1 MYVCLCHGITDR
13 QVRHAIREGACSA
26 EQVME
31 CTAAGTCCGGCR
43 PAIAELVE
51 RARAEA
57 EAPSSRHSLPML
69 PAAASSAAA

>member
-13 QVRHAIREGACSA
+13 QVRHALREGACSVD
-26 EQVME
+26 QVME

-43 PAIAELVE
+43 PAIAEIVE
-51 RARAEA
+51 RARAEGA

-69 PAAASSAAA
+69 PTAPSAAA